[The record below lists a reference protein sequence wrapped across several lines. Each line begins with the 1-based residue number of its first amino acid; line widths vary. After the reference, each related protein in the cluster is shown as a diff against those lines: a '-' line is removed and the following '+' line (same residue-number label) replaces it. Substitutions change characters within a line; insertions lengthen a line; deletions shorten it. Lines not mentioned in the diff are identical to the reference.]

1 MADAAEKEISQ
12 RYTKMMEANKQY
24 VVKDQAKADELFKQ
38 WWYTKLSRIPD
49 NITQAQKEVGV
60 LKQTVSRGS
69 ELHLNEVGMLALF
82 AGELYAWFV
91 VGEIVGRGGSL
102 VDYEV

>member
-1 MADAAEKEISQ
+1 MFTA
-12 RYTKMMEANKQY
+12 
-24 VVKDQAKADELFKQ
+24 
-38 WWYTKLSRIPD
+38 
-49 NITQAQKEVGV
+49 TQVG
-60 LKQTVSRGS
+60 T
-69 ELHLNEVGMLALF
+69 LALF

>member
-1 MADAAEKEISQ
+1 MKKHTMGRVPHHSIPIEDIQVGLIS
-12 RYTKMMEANKQY
+12 
-24 VVKDQAKADELFKQ
+24 
-38 WWYTKLSRIPD
+38 P
-49 NITQAQKEVGV
+49 GV
-60 LKQTVSRGS
+60 LR
-69 ELHLNEVGMLALF
+69 NEGTFAATQVGMLTLF